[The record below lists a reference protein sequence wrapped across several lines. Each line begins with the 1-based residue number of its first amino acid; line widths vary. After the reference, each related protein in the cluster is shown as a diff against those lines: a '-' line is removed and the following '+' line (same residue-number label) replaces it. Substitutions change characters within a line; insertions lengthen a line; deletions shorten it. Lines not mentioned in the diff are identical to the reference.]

1 MPWSFSGSGLALML
15 RRMRRRFG
23 ISAPRVAVRTHV
35 PWYLRTVGIGVLIV
49 LLVVMAGWAYDAGRR
64 IAGYDQSESS
74 QVVNELR
81 LTKVTLEEEVVRLRS
96 LLTVSENSLQIEQA
110 AQRSLSEKNS
120 TLAEENARLK
130 EELVVL
136 GRLAK
141 LDGKSVAA
149 KTDPGKTDGEISLDR
164 LAVRPD
170 TAAGSYRFSF
180 LMALQGS
187 RRGREAKLN
196 LQIIVSPREGTA
208 GDKIELPRKAD
219 KNFAQYE
226 IVLRNFRSIDGK
238 FEVPASILVG
248 TVEFRISEAG
258 VLRASKSV
266 NL

>member
-1 MPWSFSGSGLALML
+1 ML

-35 PWYLRTVGIGVLIV
+35 PWYLRTAGIAALIV
-49 LLVVMAGWAYDAGRR
+49 LSIVIAGWAYDAGRR

-81 LTKVTLEEEVVRLRS
+81 LANITLEEEVARLRS
-96 LLTVSENSLQIEQA
+96 LLTVSESSLQIEQA

-130 EELVVL
+130 EELAVL

-141 LDGKSVAA
+141 LDGKSVVT
-149 KTDPGKTDGEISLDR
+149 KTDPSRTDGEISLDR
-164 LAVRPD
+164 LVIRPD
-170 TAAGSYRFSF
+170 AAPGSYRFSF

-208 GDKIELPRKAD
+208 GDKIELPRKSD
-219 KNFAQYE
+219 KNAAQYE
-226 IVLRNFRSIDGK
+226 IVLRNFRRIDGK
-238 FEVPASILVG
+238 FEAPTAISVG
-248 TVEFRISEAG
+248 SVEFRIFEAG
-258 VLRASKSV
+258 VLKASKSL